1 MYIRPTGIA
10 MEASLGVKAPSA
22 ARLFTVCSP
31 VGPYYPS
38 GFKPIKL
45 YCDPDHFRA
54 APYGNGNK
62 KIGGNYGPTIP
73 PSTKAALKGY

>member
-1 MYIRPTGIA
+1 
-10 MEASLGVKAPSA
+10 MEASLGVKAPTA

-31 VGPYYPS
+31 VGPYYPE

-45 YCDPDHFRA
+45 YCDPDNFRA
-54 APYGNGNK
+54 APHGNGNK

-73 PSTKAALKGY
+73 PSTKANKLGY